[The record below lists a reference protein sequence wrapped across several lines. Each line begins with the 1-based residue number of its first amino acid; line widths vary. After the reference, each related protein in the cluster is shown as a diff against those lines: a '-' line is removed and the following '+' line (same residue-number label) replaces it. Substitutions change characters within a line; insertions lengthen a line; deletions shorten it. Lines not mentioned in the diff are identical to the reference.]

1 MENILVNTENEMK
14 MVITSTIATPKKQLE
29 NTLLQMI
36 KTTMVE
42 NDTNINITNLEVFGS
57 RVDGTYEWYS
67 DLNVKIEY
75 TDIYTLD
82 GSDEVEDIDEDSLA
96 DIMNDY
102 GFEFDEV
109 VLNFVAVQVYE
120 GETTQTSKDDMK
132 KIYKKVQ
139 EGEDLVTYLEMLRMD
154 KFILTK
160 NDTIN
165 MIRDI
170 VLDTME
176 SQLEKETVLYLLEKI
191 TKDY

>member
-14 MVITSTIATPKKQLE
+14 MVVTSTIATPKKQLE

>member
-14 MVITSTIATPKKQLE
+14 MVVTSTIATPKKQLE

-139 EGEDLVTYLEMLRMD
+139 EGEDLVTYLEMLRRD